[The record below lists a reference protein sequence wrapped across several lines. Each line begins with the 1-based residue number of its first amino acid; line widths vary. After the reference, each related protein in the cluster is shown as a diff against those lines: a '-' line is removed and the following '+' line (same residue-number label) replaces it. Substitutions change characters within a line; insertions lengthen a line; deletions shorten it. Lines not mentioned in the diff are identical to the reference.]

1 MNRTVAPFLMAS
13 LFGTN
18 AACDVPLPVIFTS
31 TTAAACS
38 AGSATDGAA
47 AGAAAGGV
55 AGAAWASDAAA
66 FLSPPQAAMPEPTSA
81 VSNMKRIARFLPDH
95 GRNRLLNAFAIH
107 PDCRK

>member
-47 AGAAAGGV
+47 AGAAAGVV

-66 FLSPPQAAMPEPTSA
+66 FLSPRWSPTASLLAA
-81 VSNMKRIARFLPDH
+81 VSNMKRIARFLRDD
-95 GRNRLLNAFAIH
+95 GERALV
-107 PDCRK
+107 

>member
-47 AGAAAGGV
+47 AGAAAGVV

-66 FLSPPQAAMPEPTSA
+66 FLSPPQAVMPEATSA
-81 VSNMKRIARFLPDH
+81 VSHMKRIARFLPHD
-95 GRNRLLNAFAIH
+95 GARALVDAVA
-107 PDCRK
+107 